1 MTPDNDLDATGR
13 AVGLAL
19 TTVLQFMHAN
29 KRAPTADELGD
40 LLESFV
46 YDRQLLTP
54 KTMAVVKGMLEGIS
68 VASHG
73 SPDAT
78 L

>member
-1 MTPDNDLDATGR
+1 MKPDNDLDATGR

-19 TTVLQFMHAN
+19 TALLQFMHAK
-29 KRAPTADELGD
+29 KRPPTADEFGD
-40 LLESFV
+40 VLESFV

-54 KTMAVVKGMLEGIS
+54 QTLAVVKGMLEGIS
-68 VASHG
+68 VTSHG
-73 SPDAT
+73 GPDAT